1 MIKFVYLKNTLIFA
15 SNKLNIMI
23 KIYYTIDKSVSS
35 DGETLYGNKTVT
47 VYEIVDNIP
56 EVFFTLDL
64 VLEDNSLNEIKDYLN
79 DNGYS
84 DKSFEINLL

>member
-1 MIKFVYLKNTLIFA
+1 MR
-15 SNKLNIMI
+15 

-35 DGETLYGNKTVT
+35 DGETLDGNKTVT

-56 EVFFTLDL
+56 KVFFTLDL

-84 DKSFEINLL
+84 DETFEINLL

>member
-1 MIKFVYLKNTLIFA
+1 MR
-15 SNKLNIMI
+15 

-35 DGETLYGNKTVT
+35 DSETLDGNKTVT

-56 EVFFTLDL
+56 KVFFTLDL

-84 DKSFEINLL
+84 DETFEINLL